1 MPHPTR
7 AAAPRPTPARACVL
21 AALALPLVLLPSRTP
36 LRAQDSTRAPA
47 GDTTRATPGVVQ
59 QDSAVVVRRNASCN
73 GQVVSSVNIDA
84 QRPRFGG
91 LNARWRRIARTF
103 GLHHRTTRE
112 DVVRRFLL
120 LQQGER
126 CSELRRAES
135 ERILRAQPYLSSASV
150 RAVPDGRGGTRLE
163 VVTKDEVPAILGA
176 SFNRGTVSG
185 VRLGNTNV
193 YGSGIAVDASW
204 RQGFFYRDGFTA
216 RMTDYQFLGR
226 PYILNV
232 DARRQPL
239 GGDLLFQLSHPYL
252 TDLQRIAWRV
262 SYGNGRGFAGFVRP
276 DSIAGSPGDPSLLS
290 GREYFDV
297 GGVFRLGRP
306 GRLSLFGLSLSRERE
321 STARDPVIRSD
332 SGLLAD
338 TAASLTGRY
347 PNFRAARLNAL
358 WGVRNVNFITVT
370 GFDALRAQQDVRR
383 GFQLGA
389 VLGRSIP
396 ALGTTEDD
404 IFVSSDLY
412 VGVGTARSFLALQA
426 VGEGREDVNTTRW
439 DGILASGRLAWY
451 QKVTSHHTLITSG
464 AFGGGWRQR
473 VPFQLRLGDYEG
485 GVRGYAGSRVAGG
498 QRAIAT
504 IEDRWYLGRFRQL
517 ADLGLAPFV
526 EGGRMWAGDV
536 PFGQTVGNRYSAG
549 LGFLSTFGTR
559 SKRVYRIDVGIPLVK
574 DPYNR
579 RIDIRFSSRDDTRDF
594 LREPGDVARGRERT
608 VPRGVFRWP

>member
-1 MPHPTR
+1 MR
-7 AAAPRPTPARACVL
+7 AVASLPFRPARACAL
-21 AALALPLVLLPSRTP
+21 AALALPLVLDPAP
-36 LRAQDSTRAPA
+36 LVAQDSTRAPA
-47 GDTTRATPGVVQ
+47 GDSVLVAPRPTA
-59 QDSAVVVRRNASCN
+59 QDSAVVVRPNASCN
-73 GQVVSSVNIDA
+73 GQIVSRVDIDA

-91 LNARWRRIARTF
+91 MNARWRRFARLF
-103 GLHHRTTRE
+103 GLHHRTTRD

-120 LQQGER
+120 MQKGER

-135 ERILRAQPYLSSASV
+135 ERILRAQPYLSSARV
-150 RAVPDGRGGTRLE
+150 RAVPDGSGGTRLE
-163 VVTKDEVPAILGA
+163 VVTTDEVPAIVGA
-176 SFNRGTVSG
+176 AFSRGTVSA

-193 YGSGIAVDASW
+193 YGSGVAVDASW
-204 RQGFFYRDGFTA
+204 RQGFFYRDGITA
-216 RMTDYQFLGR
+216 RVTDYQFLGR

-239 GGDLLFQLSHPYL
+239 GGELGFQLSHPYL

-262 SYGNGRGFAGFVRP
+262 SYGNGRGYAGFVRP
-276 DSIAGSPGDPSLLS
+276 EEIPGAPGDPSLLS
-290 GREYFDV
+290 GREFFDI
-297 GGVFRLGRP
+297 GGVFRVGRP
-306 GRLSLFGLSLSRERE
+306 GRLSLFGLSMSRERE

-358 WGVRNVNFITVT
+358 WGVRNLNFITVT

-389 VLGRSIP
+389 VLGRSIH
-396 ALGTTEDD
+396 ALGTNQDD
-404 IFVSSDLY
+404 IFVASDLY
-412 VGVGTARSFLALQA
+412 VGVGTSRSFLGMQA

-439 DGILASGRLAWY
+439 DGILVNGRLAWY
-451 QKVTSHHTLITSG
+451 QVLTSHHTLITSG
-464 AFGGGWRQR
+464 QFGGGWRQR
-473 VPFQLRLGDYEG
+473 VPFQLRLGDLEG
-485 GVRGYAGSRVAGG
+485 GVRGYAGSRVAGA
-498 QRAIAT
+498 QRAVAT
-504 IEDRWYLGRFRQL
+504 IEDRWYLGRFRQI

-549 LGFLSTFGTR
+549 LGFLGTYGTR
-559 SKRVYRIDVGIPLVK
+559 SKRLYRIDVAVPLVK
-574 DPYNR
+574 DPYGR
-579 RIDIRFSSRDDTRDF
+579 RIDVRFTSRDETRDF
-594 LREPGDVARGRERT
+594 LREPGDIARGRERT